1 MRRDRAGP
9 ILVAEDNAVSLLIL
23 RTMLRRQ
30 GFEPLVAADG
40 VEAIEM
46 AARHAPGLILMDL
59 HMPRLGGMAAAA
71 AIRGGGARAR
81 LVAVTADAGA
91 EVRDACRAA
100 GFDDVLAKPI
110 VLEELAATVRAVL
123 GVTQAA

>member
-1 MRRDRAGP
+1 MPPDRAGP
-9 ILVAEDNAVSLLIL
+9 ILVVEDNQVNLLIL

-40 VEAIEM
+40 IEAIEM

-59 HMPRLGGMAAAA
+59 HLPRLGGFAAAA
-71 AIRGGGARAR
+71 AIRQGGARAT
-81 LVAVTADAGA
+81 LVAVTADAGD
-91 EVRDACRAA
+91 EVRAACVAA
-100 GFDDVLAKPI
+100 GFAGVLAKPI
-110 VLEELAATVRAVL
+110 VLEELAATVRACL